1 MRLYLHVFYG
11 EKTGRLAEG
20 DWYLNLAMS
29 HGGFREG
36 GGVSGFD
43 LRQDVKSPR
52 TLPPP
57 LSLSQGFDPL
67 LTQRSKFF

>member
-11 EKTGRLAEG
+11 EMTGRLVEG

-36 GGVSGFD
+36 GSQGSISDRMLNPPGH
-43 LRQDVKSPR
+43 
-52 TLPPP
+52 PPP
-57 LSLSQGFDPL
+57 SLSQGFDPL
-67 LTQRSKFF
+67 LTQRSNFF